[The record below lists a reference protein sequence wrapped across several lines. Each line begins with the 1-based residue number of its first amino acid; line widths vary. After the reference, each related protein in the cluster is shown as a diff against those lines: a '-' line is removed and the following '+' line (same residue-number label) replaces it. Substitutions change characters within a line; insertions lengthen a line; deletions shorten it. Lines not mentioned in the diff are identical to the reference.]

1 MEWADGSGSGLFG
14 IRNRTIVCHLP
25 HAVYQVSAVT
35 PFPTPCRVSDLPGC
49 TLLTLPTEIDL
60 GNGPALYAAVTAVT
74 EGRAG
79 RLRMLVLDFTG
90 TDFMDSQGARLV
102 ADVRHHLP
110 PHIRLRVVA
119 PPDSVPNRVLE
130 VTGVRRDVPVYT
142 DLTEALAA

>member
-1 MEWADGSGSGLFG
+1 M
-14 IRNRTIVCHLP
+14 
-25 HAVYQVSAVT
+25 T